1 MGRAIDMENDIHKLK
16 QQVEKLQNTV
26 RGMVAKLDSLD
37 EKSSKTH
44 KVDLVEEVGVEIEDR
59 KEDENESKK
68 TNDEGNDKSSVKS
81 DKRSSKSKKSSDKS

>member
-1 MGRAIDMENDIHKLK
+1 MGRAIDMENDIFQLK

-44 KVDLVEEVGVEIEDR
+44 KVDLIEEVGGEIEDK
-59 KEDENESKK
+59 KEDKNEKKK
-68 TNDEGNDKSSVKS
+68 TNDEGNDGSSVKS
-81 DKRSSKSKKSSDKS
+81 DKRRSKSKKSSDKS